1 MTYADFLAAKR
12 ISDPATGFADPPPM
26 PEWMSPHQRDITAWA
41 LRRGRAAIFA
51 GTGLGKTACELVYGR
66 EVAGLTGKPVLLLA
80 PLGVTAQHVDEAVK
94 WSIDGVAMV
103 RSPAD
108 FTPDVRVGVTN
119 YAKLERFDM
128 SRFGG
133 VILDESSILKSHD
146 GKTRARLIEVCSQT
160 PFRLAATATPA
171 PNDFM
176 ELGEHAEFL
185 GVMSYSEMLAMYF
198 VHDGGETQKWRL
210 KGHAQDAFWRW
221 MAGWSV
227 MLRAPSDLGYPNDG
241 YDLPPLITRQHVV
254 PVDYSASLDTGTL
267 FPIAAR
273 TMRERIGARRASVTD
288 RCRLAADIILNDDAP
303 AGDPWIIWC
312 GLNDEQEEI
321 GRLLKG
327 RCISITG
334 SMSDDQKESALR
346 EWLRG
351 DKPGLLSKLSIFGF
365 GLNFQRCARMIMVGM
380 NDSFEQIYQGL
391 RRCWR
396 FGQTRPV
403 TAHFIA
409 SELEGAVVANIRR
422 KEADAEHMAE
432 QMVRHMA
439 DISSAELRGQVRDKS
454 GYVARSVPLPAFMGD
469 AW

>member
-1 MTYADFLAAKR
+1 MTTYADFLAAKR
-12 ISDPATGFADPPPM
+12 ISDPATGFASPPEM
-26 PEWMSPHQRDITAWA
+26 PAFMSPHQRDITRWA

-51 GTGLGKTACELVYGR
+51 GTGLGKTACELVYGS
-66 EVAGLTGKPVLLLA
+66 EVAALTGKPVLLLA
-80 PLGVTAQHVDEAVK
+80 PLGVTSQHVDEAVK
-94 WSIDGVAMV
+94 WSVPGVALV

-108 FTPDVRVGVTN
+108 FTPDVRIGVTN
-119 YAKLERFDM
+119 YAKLDRFDM

-133 VILDESSILKSHD
+133 VILDESSILKAHD
-146 GKTRARLIEVCSQT
+146 GKTRARLIEACSQI
-160 PFRLAATATPA
+160 PFRLCATATPA

-185 GVMSYSEMLAMYF
+185 GVMSSSEMLAMFF
-198 VHDGGETQKWRL
+198 VHDGGETQKWRI
-210 KGHAQDAFWRW
+210 KGHAQDEFWRW
-221 MAGWSV
+221 MASWSV
-227 MLRAPSDLGYPNDG
+227 MLRAPSDLGYSDEG
-241 YDLPPLITRQHVV
+241 YVLPPLVTKQHVV
-254 PVDYSASLDTGTL
+254 SVEYQSNIDTGTL

-273 TMRERIGARRASVTD
+273 TMKERIGARRASVDD
-288 RCRLAADIILNDDAP
+288 RCKLAADIILQDTST
-303 AGDPWIIWC
+303 DPWIIWC
-312 GLNDEQEEI
+312 GLNDEQAEI

-334 SMSDDQKESALR
+334 SMTDDQKESALR

-351 DKPGLLSKLSIFGF
+351 DKPGLISKLSIFGF
-365 GLNFQRCARMIMVGM
+365 GLNFQRCNRMIMVGM
-380 NDSFEQIYQGL
+380 NDSFEQVYQGL

-409 SELEGAVVANIRR
+409 SELEGAVVSNIRR

-454 GYVARSVPLPAFMGD
+454 GYVARPVPLPAFMG
-469 AW
+469 AA